1 MFYTLYSFL
10 KEIITGIFRIIL
22 RQSRYHD
29 FGMFLQTGLGANRY
43 NHNEIVV
50 KSTENVVEI
59 KSQVC

>member
-1 MFYTLYSFL
+1 MYVYLLFAY
-10 KEIITGIFRIIL
+10 
-22 RQSRYHD
+22 
-29 FGMFLQTGLGANRY
+29 LQTGLGANRY

>member
-1 MFYTLYSFL
+1 MGRLGVKSQEV
-10 KEIITGIFRIIL
+10 K
-22 RQSRYHD
+22 D
-29 FGMFLQTGLGANRY
+29 LQTRLGANRY

>member
-1 MFYTLYSFL
+1 MYVYLFFAY
-10 KEIITGIFRIIL
+10 
-22 RQSRYHD
+22 
-29 FGMFLQTGLGANRY
+29 LQTRLGANRY